1 MYIYVVVLYVIFNKN
16 YVYVYYVLIILFL
29 FIDLKEFMIFC
40 WINVIVRFGIV
51 KKEISLLEILFIN
64 IINYNKKVFKIVE

>member
-1 MYIYVVVLYVIFNKN
+1 MYIQVVVLYVILDKN

-40 WINVIVRFGIV
+40 WINVIVRFWIV
-51 KKEISLLEILFIN
+51 KKEISLFKILFK
-64 IINYNKKVFKIVE
+64 YKKL